1 MKPRFLSLLA
11 AWLAGAAIPAEAQ
24 NPSAPSTAEAIAL
37 SDAFEFTSAQ
47 ALRMNQNFFSAPGKN
62 RGTLNC
68 HRRAGQAGEV
78 ESGEIG
84 KSIASPRIS
93 RSVTPPA
100 NAHDALAA
108 ARSVRLTKQIS
119 FLRSLP
125 TPA

>member
-11 AWLAGAAIPAEAQ
+11 AWLAVATIPAEAQ
-24 NPSAPSTAEAIAL
+24 NPSALSTAEAIAL

-47 ALRMNQNFFSAPGKN
+47 ALRMNRDFFSPWQN
-62 RGTLNC
+62 RGTLNR
-68 HRRAGQAGEV
+68 HRIAGQAGEA